1 MATFGEWKMG
11 VVLAKSAGFCF
22 GVKRAVDTV
31 YEEIE
36 KGGTIY
42 TFGPIIHNKEVVND
56 FLKKGVK
63 EINSLEELDNLP
75 KGCVIIRS
83 HGVAKNI
90 YEGIEKRGFTII
102 DTTCPFVKRIQN
114 LVNTESQNGK
124 TIVIIGND

>member
-1 MATFGEWKMG
+1 ME
-11 VVLAKSAGFCF
+11 VVLAESAGFCF

-31 YEEIE
+31 YEEIN
-36 KGGTIY
+36 KGGIIY

-63 EINSLEELDNLP
+63 EINTLEELDSLP

-90 YEGIEKRGFTII
+90 YADVLHTCWEYKGFQFFAVFE
-102 DTTCPFVKRIQN
+102 CPVANAHQF
-114 LVNTESQNGK
+114 
-124 TIVIIGND
+124 